1 MVTKMTNP
9 LSEIQFGRLQESIE
23 WSNRM
28 LEFPKKKRNEA
39 IRELVGKH
47 YSTSGTVKPN
57 PVNFIKLAYC
67 IFIRLLAPR
76 VPRALI
82 STRELELKS
91 TAANLELAVNLI
103 PKEIALQNTMKR
115 AVGEAL
121 LSPFG
126 VVKIGL
132 HAVGEMLGHSVGA
145 PFVDLIPL
153 DDLIIDMAA
162 KHIDQIQ
169 YIGNEY
175 WLDYKEVMESKWFP
189 KGSTNGLMPD
199 EHTTLGE
206 AGEQR
211 AEGISVDESAQLFK
225 DRIKLRDVWLPS
237 EGIMVTYAV
246 KAKKILK
253 VMDWKG
259 PERGPY
265 SILTFDKVP
274 GNLLGLPPVASWRDL
289 HTLANA
295 LYRKLSE
302 QADSQKTVQG
312 FPGGD
317 EEGVKAFQASVDG
330 DGIRWSG
337 GDPKIL
343 KAGGVDPNTLAFWL
357 TTKDQGSYFGG
368 NWDASGGLSPQA
380 KTLGQDKLLSE
391 ASGAQMRDMA
401 AEVIGFAKEVFGSL
415 AYYEWHDPVRRRKLE
430 KSIPGTDLSIV
441 VPWNRDS
448 RRGKFDVY
456 DLDIDVY
463 SLQDDSPEI
472 KLQKL
477 GMILERFVLPLMP
490 AVERIGGSLDV
501 QKILSDIAKFSDF
514 SEMSEWFQFMEP
526 VDQGAKGEPAK
537 MPANTT
543 RTNVRVNRPG
553 ATAEG
558 KSQVLQQALLG
569 GNPQPDEMASIDRQ
583 VG

>member
-9 LSEIQFGRLQESIE
+9 LSEAQFNRLHESIE
-23 WSNRM
+23 WSDRM

-47 YSTSGTVKPN
+47 YSTNGAVKPN

-76 VPRALI
+76 VPRALL

-91 TAANLELAVNLI
+91 TAANLELAVNQI

-115 AVGEAL
+115 VVGEAL
-121 LSPFG
+121 LSSFG

-132 HAVGEMLGHSVGA
+132 HTVGEMLGHSIGA
-145 PFVDLIPL
+145 PFVDSISL
-153 DDLIIDMAA
+153 DDLIIDMTA

-175 WLDYKEVMESKWFP
+175 WLDFREVMESKWFP
-189 KGSTNGLMPD
+189 KGSVDGLGPD
-199 EHTTLGE
+199 EYTTLGE
-206 AGEQR
+206 AGESR
-211 AEGISVDESAQLFK
+211 AEGISIDGNAQLFK
-225 DRIKLRDVWLPS
+225 DRIKMRDVWLPS
-237 EGIMVTYAV
+237 ERIMVTYAV
-246 KAKKILK
+246 KSRRKLK
-253 VMDWKG
+253 VIDWKG

-265 SILTFDKVP
+265 PILAFDKVP
-274 GNLLGLPPVASWRDL
+274 GNLLALPPVASWRDL
-289 HTLANA
+289 HETANA
-295 LYRKLSE
+295 LYRKLSV
-302 QADSQKTVQG
+302 QAESQKTVQG
-312 FPGGD
+312 FQGGD
-317 EEGVKAFQASVDG
+317 DESVKAFQGALDG
-330 DGIRWSG
+330 DGIQYSNA
-337 GDPKIL
+337 DPKIL
-343 KAGGVDPNTLAFWL
+343 KTGGIDSPSLAFFL
-357 TTKDQGSYFGG
+357 QTKDMASYFGG
-368 NWDASGGLSPQA
+368 NWDALGGLSPQA

-401 AEVIGFAKEVFGSL
+401 SEVINFAKEVFSSL

-430 KSIPGTDLSIV
+430 KSIPGTDFSIV
-441 VPWNRDS
+441 VPWDRNS
-448 RRGKFDVY
+448 RRGKFNMY

-477 GMILERFVLPLMP
+477 GMVLERFVFPLMP
-490 AVERIGGSLDV
+490 LIQQPGSPLDV
-501 QKILSDIAKFSDF
+501 QRILKDIAKFADF
-514 SEMSEWFQFMEP
+514 PEMNDWFQFVEQLDP
-526 VDQGAKGEPAK
+526 GTSKDPAK

-553 ATAEG
+553 ATEGG
-558 KSQVLQQALLG
+558 KSQILQQALLG
-569 GNPQPDEMASIDRQ
+569 GRPQEDEMAVIGRST
-583 VG
+583 G